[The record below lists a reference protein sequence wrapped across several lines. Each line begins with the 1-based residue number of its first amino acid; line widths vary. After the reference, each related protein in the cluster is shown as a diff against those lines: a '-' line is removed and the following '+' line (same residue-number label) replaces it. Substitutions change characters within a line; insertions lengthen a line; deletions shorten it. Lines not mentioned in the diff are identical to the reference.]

1 MILRPPRSTRTDT
14 LFPYTTLCRS
24 GQEQGQGQGRVRVG
38 WHWRHRDGNRDLVGR
53 ARAAGGA
60 DGAAPGGVEGLGHA
74 ALLHAGSGQPSVKID
89 DFRLDRIVVRRNRA
103 AVPSDHVNPIYFKRV
118 EQVHRVGG
126 SPPAIPSDPDLLY
139 AVITAAT
146 AHACAVSQPS
156 FPAVPLAETISMEA
170 PITS

>member
-89 DFRLDRIVVRRNRA
+89 DFRLDRIVTRRNRA
-103 AVPSDHVNPIYFKRV
+103 AVPSDNATPIYLTRV
-118 EQVHRVGG
+118 EKVHRGGRSEKRSVGKG
-126 SPPAIPSDPDLLY
+126 CVEQLK
-139 AVITAAT
+139 
-146 AHACAVSQPS
+146 
-156 FPAVPLAETISMEA
+156 
-170 PITS
+170 

>member
-1 MILRPPRSTRTDT
+1 MRISDWSSDV
-14 LFPYTTLCRS
+14 CS
-24 GQEQGQGQGRVRVG
+24 S
-38 WHWRHRDGNRDLVGR
+38 DL
-53 ARAAGGA
+53 
-60 DGAAPGGVEGLGHA
+60 GAAPGGVEGLGHA

-126 SPPAIPSDPDLLY
+126 SPPAIQSDPDLLY

-146 AHACAVSQPS
+146 AQDRKSTRLNSSH
-156 FPAVPLAETISMEA
+156 
-170 PITS
+170 